1 MISKDE
7 LGIRI
12 RNVRKERG
20 LTLKELERVSGFSAT
35 HISEIERGK
44 TSPTIGALVR
54 ISQAL
59 GKDTSFFLEEEQ
71 LNEIALVRRDE
82 RAPLP
87 PGVAKVRGEYLTPG
101 IPGGRLNAYM
111 IYLEAGDAKEVV
123 YEPHAG
129 EEGVL
134 VVAGRVEALIGGRAI
149 TMDVGDSVQYPADRA
164 HGFRNL
170 GREEA
175 KLLLVST
182 KRVREKKSSTGTTG
196 RIF

>member
-1 MISKDE
+1 
-7 LGIRI
+7 
-12 RNVRKERG
+12 
-20 LTLKELERVSGFSAT
+20 
-35 HISEIERGK
+35 
-44 TSPTIGALVR
+44 VR

-71 LNEIALVRRDE
+71 LNEIAVIRRDD
-82 RAPLP
+82 RQPLP

-111 IYLEAGDAKEVV
+111 IYLEAGDIKEVV

-149 TMDVGDSVQYPADRA
+149 TMDVGDSVQYPADRP
-164 HGFRNL
+164 HGFKNL

-175 KLLLVST
+175 KLLLIST
-182 KRVREKKSSTGTTG
+182 KRVREKKSSSGTTG
-196 RIF
+196 RVF